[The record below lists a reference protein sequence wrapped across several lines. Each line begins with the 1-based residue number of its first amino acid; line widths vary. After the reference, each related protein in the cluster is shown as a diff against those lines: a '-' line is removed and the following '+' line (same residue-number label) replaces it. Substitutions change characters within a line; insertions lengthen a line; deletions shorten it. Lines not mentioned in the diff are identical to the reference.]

1 MTLDEFIIDR
11 AYKPLTEK
19 EISNGKSKLR
29 IYGTNEPMPWTT
41 IYTRIASGQPI
52 EEIVQQYGH
61 ARKLTLFAQLEGIA
75 PQPELENIVQ
85 DEIDNRKRIQ
95 AVANSSEE
103 AARTLMDRVNEV
115 APDFATN
122 VACFADE
129 VVTKARTKL
138 KEQFIEATDI
148 LALTKAVQTVT
159 DSTGHTTR
167 HASQT
172 TNANVQIQVAGFTFD
187 EIDLPPEQRE
197 IANQGIID
205 ATPIILQET
214 TDENNNNNN
223 NNNQPNA

>member
-1 MTLDEFIIDR
+1 MTLDEFIADR
-11 AYKPLTEK
+11 GFKPLTEK

-129 VVTKARTKL
+129 VVTKAR
-138 KEQFIEATDI
+138 EQLRGKFIESTDI

-172 TNANVQIQVAGFTFD
+172 TNANVHIQVAGFTFD

-197 IANQGIID
+197 AATQAIID
-205 ATPIILQET
+205 VTPTLLQET
-214 TDENNNNNN
+214 DNEETTHNK
-223 NNNQPNA
+223 PNT